1 MTREFIY
8 ARDLRFD
15 EALSYFRGTGLPF
28 RVEKTGSSV
37 SLVSATVAWTISH
50 DRFLPWHLAMLSRVK
65 AEVRRNMASIE
76 GLQETDGES
85 FKVNLCNFP
94 GTRGS
99 IEYDELDLVAAYLTA
114 ARELGLLS
122 PGTVKKLNRYPKKW
136 RLRIL
141 GAIASRKTVQEY
153 DAAGKPAGSSVKMDA
168 ELRRAWFVI
177 VGYVDKFQNLLQEAL
192 GPDFLFYWYDNTFCA
207 RGSLTARLRDSIG
220 LPHRVNHGRLSWIRK
235 GSLMLVTVD
244 GRRRFFLPVPDL
256 TRIGD
261 RR

>member
-8 ARDLRFD
+8 ADDLRLD
-15 EALSYFRGTGLPF
+15 QALSHFRAAGLPF

-37 SLVSATVAWTISH
+37 CLVNASVAWTISH

-65 AEVRRNMASIE
+65 AEVKRNLASIE
-76 GLQETDGES
+76 GMQETDGES
-85 FKVNLCNFP
+85 FKVNLCSFP
-94 GTRGS
+94 GARGS
-99 IEYDELDLVAAYLTA
+99 VEYDELDLVTAYLTA

-153 DAAGKPAGSSVKMDA
+153 DATGAPAGSSVKMDA

-177 VGYVDKFQNLLQEAL
+177 VGYVDRFQNLLMEAL
-192 GPDFLFYWYDNTFCA
+192 GPDFLFYWYDNTFCT
-207 RGSLTARLRDSIG
+207 RGALTARLRDAVG
-220 LPHRVNHGRLSWIRK
+220 LPHKVNHGRLSWIRK
-235 GSLMLVTVD
+235 GSLMLVTID
-244 GRRRFFLPVPDL
+244 GKRRFFLPVPDL
-256 TRIGD
+256 THGGGRS
-261 RR
+261 